1 MSSLRKN
8 VASQKIGFCLN
19 AIATGNPVTAGGAG
33 NVSIDGGAQAA
44 CAGTFTHLGTG
55 QWIYA
60 PTQAETNGTNISFAF
75 TGTGAIQVGMTF
87 FTIGYD
93 PTVANLPTNVIQVN
107 GTAQTAR
114 DLGQGIPNA
123 VPGAAGGLFIAG
135 TNAATTVTTSFT
147 TTFTGNLTGSVGS
160 VTGAVGSVTGA
171 VGSVTGAVGSVT
183 GNIGGN
189 VVGSVASVTAGV
201 TVTTNNDKTG
211 YALTSGGN
219 TAVADAMFDEANGVE
234 TGLTMRQS
242 LRLIASTTG
251 GKLSGAGTGTETFRN
266 AVADAANRVVATVDS
281 SGNRSAITYS
291 L

>member
-8 VASQKIGFCLN
+8 IGGQKIGFCLN

-93 PTVANLPTNVIQVN
+93 PTVANLPVNVIQVN
-107 GTAQTAR
+107 GTNQTAR
-114 DLGQGIPNA
+114 DI
-123 VPGAAGGLFIAG
+123 GASVIA
-135 TNAATTVTTSFT
+135 
-147 TTFTGNLTGSVGS
+147 
-160 VTGAVGSVTGA
+160 
-171 VGSVTGAVGSVT
+171 
-183 GNIGGN
+183 
-189 VVGSVASVTAGV
+189 ASVTAGV

-211 YALTSGGN
+211 YSITTNNDKTGYTLTGPAN
-219 TAVADAMFDEANGVE
+219 TAVADAMFDEANGIE
-234 TGLTMRQS
+234 AGLTLRQFC
-242 LRLIASTTG
+242 RMIGATAG
-251 GKLSGAGTGTETFRN
+251 GKLSGAGTGTEIFRN
-266 AVADAANRVVATVDS
+266 AVADSAVRVTATCDIN
-281 SGNRSAITYS
+281 GNRTAIAYN